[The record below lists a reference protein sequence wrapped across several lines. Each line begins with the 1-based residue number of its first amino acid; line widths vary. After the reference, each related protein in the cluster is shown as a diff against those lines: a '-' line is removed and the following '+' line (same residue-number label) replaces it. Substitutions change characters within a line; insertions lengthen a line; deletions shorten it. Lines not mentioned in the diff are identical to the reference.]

1 MTAYANYLP
10 DEILL
15 EVVAYIE
22 AWDIRSKQATLA
34 NFSYVNRQWYDVAIQ
49 RLYDSPFLTGRAYEL
64 FVRTICPSVLAHI
77 KKQNLANLVRVLDLS
92 HIIHQ
97 GTKSTTARLLGRTK
111 AGLQVFIAPQA
122 SFAVNCWASLSKCEK
137 LRILDLSLVSECIS
151 FQSLAQT
158 LRRLG
163 GIEAIYLPRC
173 TTRDEAG
180 ALSINVR
187 WPPKMQHLSLSGSI
201 YGKFL
206 WDLLRQP
213 DHFPPSMHSLSI
225 SHSPGLDHTGIRPLL
240 QNLSP
245 QLTTVE
251 LRDLPATKHGRL
263 NSILEWLPHL
273 THLTIALDYID
284 SRFGHM
290 PADWTRDSWPAARPL
305 QALTLVTSGQTNIDP
320 ARCFT
325 AVDLYTLIDE
335 RYLGRLRWLSIAQSS
350 EWENEQDGAELGA
363 LEMLLRDELDRENW
377 DERRWHYADL
387 DRAGAQTFESW
398 LTTPQ
403 GRRMGATLSV
413 LRDR

>member
-1 MTAYANYLP
+1 M
-10 DEILL
+10 
-15 EVVAYIE
+15 
-22 AWDIRSKQATLA
+22 
-34 NFSYVNRQWYDVAIQ
+34 AIQ
-49 RLYDSPFLTGRAYEL
+49 PLYDSPFLTGRAYEL

-111 AGLQVFIAPQA
+111 QGLQVFIAPQA
-122 SFAVNCWASLSKCEK
+122 SFAVNCWASLSKCER

-163 GIEAIYLPRC
+163 GVEAIYLPRC
-173 TTRDEAG
+173 TNKDEAG

-213 DHFPPSMHSLSI
+213 DHFPPSMRSLSI
-225 SHSPGLDHTGIRPLL
+225 LHSPGLDHTGIRPLL
-240 QNLSP
+240 QNLET

-251 LRDLPATKHGRL
+251 LRDLPSVKHGRL
-263 NSILEWLPHL
+263 NSVLEWLPNL

-284 SRFGHM
+284 SRFAHM
-290 PADWTRDSWPAARPL
+290 PPDWHPSMWASARPL
-305 QALTLVTSGQTNIDP
+305 QELTLVTSGQTGIDP
-320 ARCFT
+320 SRSFT
-325 AVDLYTLIDE
+325 AVDLYNLIDE
-335 RYLGRLRWLSIAQSS
+335 RYLGRLRWLNIAQSS
-350 EWENEQDGAELGA
+350 EWENEHEGAEVGA
-363 LEMLLRDELDRENW
+363 LEMLLRDDLDRESW
-377 DERRWHYADL
+377 EQRRWHYEGLEWSGEGGWAEWV
-387 DRAGAQTFESW
+387 RTA
-398 LTTPQ
+398 Q
-403 GRRMGATLSV
+403 GRRMGARLRV

>member
-1 MTAYANYLP
+1 M
-10 DEILL
+10 
-15 EVVAYIE
+15 
-22 AWDIRSKQATLA
+22 
-34 NFSYVNRQWYDVAIQ
+34 AIQ
-49 RLYDSPFLTGRAYEL
+49 PLYDSPFLTGRAYEL

-111 AGLQVFIAPQA
+111 QGLQVFIAPQA
-122 SFAVNCWASLSKCEK
+122 SFAVNCWASLSKCER

-163 GIEAIYLPRC
+163 GVEAIYLPRC
-173 TTRDEAG
+173 TNKDEAG

-213 DHFPPSMHSLSI
+213 DHFPPSMRSLSI
-225 SHSPGLDHTGIRPLL
+225 LHSPGLDHTGIRPLL
-240 QNLSP
+240 QNLET

-251 LRDLPATKHGRL
+251 LRDLPSVKHGRL
-263 NSILEWLPHL
+263 NSVLEWLPNL
-273 THLTIALDYID
+273 ARLTIALDYID
-284 SRFGHM
+284 SRFAHM
-290 PADWTRDSWPAARPL
+290 PPDWHPSMWASARPL
-305 QALTLVTSGQTNIDP
+305 QELTLVTSGQTGIDP
-320 ARCFT
+320 SRSFT
-325 AVDLYTLIDE
+325 AVDLYNLIDE
-335 RYLGRLRWLSIAQSS
+335 RYLGRLRWLNIAQSS
-350 EWENEQDGAELGA
+350 EWENEHEGAEVGA
-363 LEMLLRDELDRENW
+363 LEMLLRDDLDRESW
-377 DERRWHYADL
+377 EQRRWHYEGLEWSGEGGWAEWV
-387 DRAGAQTFESW
+387 RTA
-398 LTTPQ
+398 Q
-403 GRRMGATLSV
+403 GRRMGARLRV